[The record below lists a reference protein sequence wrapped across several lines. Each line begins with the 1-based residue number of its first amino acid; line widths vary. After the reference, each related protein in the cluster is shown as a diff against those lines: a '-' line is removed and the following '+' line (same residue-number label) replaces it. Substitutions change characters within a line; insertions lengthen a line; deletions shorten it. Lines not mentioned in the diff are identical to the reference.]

1 MADNYTADEV
11 WVDVVAL
18 NVERRP
24 DYELYYSYW
33 MALQELAIDPAE
45 LNSRF
50 GETLSKFRDNLTRP
64 VVESAESRVRVVEF
78 GPNSGEDA
86 TALWRNLDMPKKS
99 RRVHTQAMVK
109 GDGFVIVL
117 PDENGDAGIWPQ
129 ISDQMALLYS
139 ETDPDIKV
147 VGFKYWI
154 ETMERNGKSDED
166 WVRVNLYFEDRI
178 ERYISKSAG
187 RVFNKDFDQYE
198 TYDDEGDFSTSH
210 SIGEVPVFEFNIN
223 YDLDNARGRSD
234 LADATSFIDA
244 INKTFLDQ
252 LTASEYTAA
261 PQRWATG
268 VEIPLD
274 PKTGE
279 PVEAFKSGS
288 HKLWTA
294 PNEDASF
301 GQFIPGDLSSYTS
314 SIDSLVEHL
323 AFVTRT
329 PSYSLMKTVQYPS
342 GEALRSAEAPLRSRV
357 SDHQIDFGPVWR
369 DIMNVALDLNDIDVP
384 DEELLDLMPRWL
396 PVNAPYATVELLEE
410 LKVYAEVLGVPEEML
425 WRKAGFTAEEIAEM
439 KEMREEEAVLGEEAL
454 AAASAAAI
462 LDGAQPEG
470 GLAQDGLIPAEE
482 TAPAEIDDAGF

>member
-1 MADNYTADEV
+1 MASYTADEV
-11 WVDVVAL
+11 WDDVVAL
-18 NVERRP
+18 NVERKP

-33 MALQELAIDPAE
+33 MALQELAIDPTE

-86 TALWRNLDMPKKS
+86 TDLWKSLDMPKQS

-117 PDENGDAGIWPQ
+117 PDEDGDASIWPQ

-139 ETDPDIKV
+139 ELDPSEKI

-154 ETMERNGKSDED
+154 ETMERSENGTADD

-178 ERYISKSAG
+178 ERYISKSSG
-187 RVFNKDFDQYE
+187 RIFNQEFSQYE
-198 TYDDEGDFSTSH
+198 TYDDEGSYKSSH
-210 SIGEVPVFEFNIN
+210 SVGEVPVFEFNVN
-223 YDLDNARGRSD
+223 YDLDNSRGRSD
-234 LADATSFIDA
+234 LADATSFVDA

-357 SDHQIDFGPVWR
+357 SDHQIDFSPVWR
-369 DIMNVALDLNDIDVP
+369 DIMAAALGLNKIDVP
-384 DEELLDLMPRWL
+384 DEELQDLMPRWL
-396 PVNAPYATVELLEE
+396 PVNAPFATTELLEE
-410 LKVYAEVLGVPEEML
+410 LKVHAEVLGVPEEML
-425 WRKAGFTAEEIAEM
+425 WRKAGYTKEQIEEM
-439 KEMREEEAVLGEEAL
+439 KAMREEEAVLGEEAL

-462 LDGAQPEG
+462 LDGATPDN
-470 GLAQDGLIPAEE
+470 GLAQDGLIEPPA
-482 TAPAEIDDAGF
+482 APPEVDDGF

>member
-1 MADNYTADEV
+1 MAYTAEEV
-11 WVDVVAL
+11 WDELMAL
-18 NVERRP
+18 ISERKP

-33 MALQELAIDPAE
+33 MAEQALAIDPKE

-50 GETLSKFRDNLTRP
+50 GETMSRFRDNLTRP
-64 VVESAESRVRVVEF
+64 VIESAESRVRVVEF
-78 GPNSGEDA
+78 GPNAGEDA
-86 TALWRNLDMPKKS
+86 TTLWNQLDMPKKS

-117 PDENGDAGIWPQ
+117 PDEDSEANIWPQ
-129 ISDQMALLYS
+129 ITDSMSLMYS
-139 ETDPDIKV
+139 ATDPNIKV
-147 VGFKYWI
+147 AGMKYWVDNL
-154 ETMERNGKSDED
+154 EREGRNQAED

-178 ERYISKSAG
+178 ERYISDASTTAL
-187 RVFNKDFDQYE
+187 NTDFDKYE
-198 TYDDEGDFSTSH
+198 EYTDEGDWKTTH
-210 SIGEVPVFEFNIN
+210 KVGEVPVFEFNVN
-223 YDLDNARGRSD
+223 YDLDNSRGRSD
-234 LADATSFIDA
+234 LADATSFVDA

-279 PVEAFKSGS
+279 PMEAFKAGS

-294 PNEDASF
+294 PSEDARF
-301 GQFIPGDLSSYTS
+301 GQFSPGDLSTYTS

-369 DIMNVALDLNDIDVP
+369 DVMNAALGLNKIDVP
-384 DEELLDLMPRWL
+384 DEELKDLMPRWL

-410 LKVYAEVLGVPEEML
+410 LKVHAEVLGVPEEML
-425 WRKAGFTAEEIAEM
+425 WRKAGYTAEQIEEM
-439 KEMREEEAVLGEEAL
+439 KSMREEEATLGEDAL
-454 AAASAAAI
+454 AAAQASAV
-462 LDGAQPEG
+462 LDGTTPQA
-470 GLAQDGLIPAEE
+470 GLNQDGLIEPPADI
-482 TAPAEIDDAGF
+482 PAAENNEAV